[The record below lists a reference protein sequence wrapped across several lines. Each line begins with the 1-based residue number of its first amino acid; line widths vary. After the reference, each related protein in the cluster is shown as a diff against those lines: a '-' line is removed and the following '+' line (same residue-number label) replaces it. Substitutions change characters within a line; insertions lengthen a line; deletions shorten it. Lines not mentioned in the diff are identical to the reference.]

1 MDYETYIIGNCSR
14 IRDDNISQ
22 CTATHRYSDRSPLHH
37 RQDDCGAGT
46 EQRSAQQPLEHQP
59 QLSRRHTQLSRHRR
73 LRMALSQ
80 QADQAYAQRTTVEA
94 LQGGL
99 LLLPPHR
106 LEQQHLHIQHIQQ
119 VSQAQLSSQ
128 PPSPALLRQ
137 ARQAVQVRQEV
148 EARQEVLRKGIQ
160 AQQEVLRQ
168 ALQARQAR
176 VRQQLTQDY
185 HMAREN
191 EKRHDEWCKV
201 KQLKHTKKAVWK
213 FHYEISIPLFLML

>member
-22 CTATHRYSDRSPLHH
+22 CTATHRYSGRSPLHH

-46 EQRSAQQPLEHQP
+46 EQCSAQQPPEHQS

-73 LRMALSQ
+73 LRMALPQ
-80 QADQAYAQRTTVEA
+80 QAAQAHAQRPTVEA
-94 LQGGL
+94 IQGSL
-99 LLLPPHR
+99 LLLSSHR

-137 ARQAVQVRQEV
+137 AVQVRQEV
-148 EARQEVLRKGIQ
+148 EARQETLRERIQ
-160 AQQEVLRQ
+160 ARQEALRPRLQVRQ

-176 VRQQLTQDY
+176 VRQQLTQDQY
-185 HMAREN
+185 MARES
-191 EKRHDEWCKV
+191 EKRHEERWII
-201 KQLKHTKKAVWK
+201 KQLK
-213 FHYEISIPLFLML
+213 P

>member
-22 CTATHRYSDRSPLHH
+22 CTATHRYSGRSPLHH

-46 EQRSAQQPLEHQP
+46 EQRSAQQSHEHQS

-73 LRMALSQ
+73 LRMALPQ
-80 QADQAYAQRTTVEA
+80 QAAQTHAQRPTVEA
-94 LQGGL
+94 IQGSL
-99 LLLPPHR
+99 LLLSPHR

-137 ARQAVQVRQEV
+137 AVQVRQEV
-148 EARQEVLRKGIQ
+148 EARQEALRPRLQ
-160 AQQEVLRQ
+160 VRQ

-176 VRQQLTQDY
+176 VRQQLTQDQY
-185 HMAREN
+185 MARES
-191 EKRHDEWCKV
+191 EKRHEERWII
-201 KQLKHTKKAVWK
+201 KQLK
-213 FHYEISIPLFLML
+213 S